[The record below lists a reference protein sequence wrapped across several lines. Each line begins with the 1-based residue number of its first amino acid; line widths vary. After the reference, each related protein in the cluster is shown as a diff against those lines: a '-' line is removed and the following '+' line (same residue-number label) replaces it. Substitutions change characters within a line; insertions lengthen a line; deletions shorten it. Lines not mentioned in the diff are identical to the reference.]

1 MCELSCQESLH
12 TQAPSLFACI
22 RTGYPYCDRLRVFP
36 GFLNEVATKA
46 APKKLEKHVS
56 APCQAFPQEVSSF
69 RDKEWK
75 EGLTST
81 AESKGSYLTAVIA

>member
-1 MCELSCQESLH
+1 MKWLLKLHPKSLRS
-12 TQAPSLFACI
+12 TSV
-22 RTGYPYCDRLRVFP
+22 RL
-36 GFLNEVATKA
+36 A
-46 APKKLEKHVS
+46 KHS
-56 APCQAFPQEVSSF
+56 PQEVSSF